1 MNAATPRTCTYCG
14 TVHSYS
20 ADMCRDLVRDA
31 VLSEKDRVI
40 AEKEAALLKMMGQ
53 KNYYKERACCD
64 PENGWGHT
72 VDCIRENL
80 RRTEAQV
87 KSLLKV
93 AAENIEDREKAEAAL
108 KLVKEDNA
116 QLLAQADA
124 EAFQVSNLQAALKKA
139 EGEVASL
146 KEELQAVN
154 DIQDCPGGD
163 CLTYTE
169 LALEVSRVVIRA
181 ESAETKLEAVR
192 ELLPRIEA
200 WIKKPVC
207 GCAPMHND
215 GDCLEHQILPL
226 LKKIL
231 PEKEYECEHCH
242 KKSPASLWI
251 ADECPI
257 CKTYNMPF

>member
-1 MNAATPRTCTYCG
+1 M
-14 TVHSYS
+14 
-20 ADMCRDLVRDA
+20 MKKEMVRIKDKLI
-31 VLSEKDRVI
+31 VL
-40 AEKEAALLKMMGQ
+40 
-53 KNYYKERACCD
+53 
-64 PENGWGHT
+64 
-72 VDCIRENL
+72 
-80 RRTEAQV
+80 
-87 KSLLKV
+87 
-93 AAENIEDREKAEAAL
+93 
-108 KLVKEDNA
+108 
-116 QLLAQADA
+116 
-124 EAFQVSNLQAALKKA
+124 A
-139 EGEVASL
+139 EGFSPYEFLYNGLSA
-146 KEELQAVN
+146 
-154 DIQDCPGGD
+154 
-163 CLTYTE
+163 YTE